1 MPAKIVVVDDEPD
14 VEVMMR
20 QQFRRQMREKN
31 YELFFAQNGKL
42 ALDILEKEQDIDLVM
57 TDINMPIMDGL
68 TLLNNIQ
75 KLNRPALRTLIVS
88 AYGDMDN
95 IRTAMNRGAFDFLMK
110 PIDLNDLEL
119 TINKT
124 MEDVKQSKNA
134 MEARSRLA
142 QMQHELHFASQIQ
155 RLLLRDLPS
164 MFQNE
169 VAFEL
174 IAHMTPARSV
184 GGDFYD
190 AFRIDQDHVGIVIG
204 DVTGKGMPA
213 ALFMAVCITTF
224 RTIAGNFSDP
234 HMCISRINNLL
245 ARDSS
250 PEMFVTAFYGI
261 LNVKTGEVIYTN
273 GGHNPPYLVRQ
284 NGTVAPLESTGGI
297 LLGMFED
304 FVFGYGTLQ
313 MHPGER
319 IFLYTD
325 GVTEAVNIQDEFYD
339 EERLE
344 QSLHAH
350 ASLPASDQLT
360 KVLDDL
366 RLFTADAEQSD
377 DITAMILEYRG
388 SSTP

>member
-1 MPAKIVVVDDEPD
+1 MPAKIIVVDDEPD

-20 QQFRRQMREKN
+20 QQFRRHLREKR
-31 YELFFAQNGKL
+31 YELFFAQNGKQ
-42 ALDILEKEQDIDLVM
+42 ALDILEQHEDIDLVM

-75 KLNRPALRTLIVS
+75 TLNRPALRTLIVS
-88 AYGDMDN
+88 AYGDMEN

-124 MEDVKQSKNA
+124 IDDVTQLKNA
-134 MEARSRLA
+134 IEMRSRLT
-142 QMQHELHFASQIQ
+142 QMQHELQFASQIQ
-155 RLLLRDLPS
+155 RLLLRDLPAQ
-164 MFQNE
+164 FKQQT
-169 VAFEL
+169 AFEL
-174 IAHMTPARSV
+174 IAHMTAARSV

-190 AFRIDQDHVGIVIG
+190 AFPLDSEHVGIVIG

-224 RTIAGNFSDP
+224 RTVAGNYNTP
-234 HMCISRINNLL
+234 HMCLGRINNLL

-250 PEMFVTAFYGI
+250 PEMFVTTFYGI
-261 LNVKTGEVIYTN
+261 LNTTTGEFVYAN
-273 GGHNPPYLVRQ
+273 GGHNPPYIVRID
-284 NGTVAPLESTGGI
+284 GSVAPLESTGGI

-304 FVFGYGTLQ
+304 FVFGSISLQ
-313 MHPGER
+313 LQPGER

-325 GVTEAVNIQDEFYD
+325 GVTEAANAQDEMYE

-344 QSLHAH
+344 VALRRHA
-350 ASLPASDQLT
+350 ALPASDQLT
-360 KVLDDL
+360 AILEDIKA
-366 RLFTADAEQSD
+366 FTLDAEQSD
-377 DITAMILEYRG
+377 DITTMVLEYKG
-388 SSTP
+388 QTN